1 MFFIKRF
8 GLAFNPVGG
17 YGRIMK
23 ASGGGAFGVLLI
35 MTIISCLVWK
45 ICAGMVVDKVMP
57 YTQKTFQSLPPFRVD
72 NGKLSMPNVPQPY
85 TYKGGDWVVVVDTTN
100 RTTLAQVIAA
110 YGGTNSVLFTSEMI
124 YTHVKG
130 RPDSTPTPMSMLDGI
145 NNQNAPAK
153 LREMTGYFISVGII
167 VMFIALL
174 IGRGILVA
182 ILGGVMS
189 VIPVNG
195 ATRPF
200 MQTSNIVAHAM
211 VPATVLEVLI
221 NLISTSNFNVEKL
234 AQSGG
239 SPAFPVFMVVT
250 VAVAF
255 FAHFK
260 AEPEDAWS

>member
-1 MFFIKRF
+1 MFFFSRF

-17 YGRIMK
+17 YGRLMK
-23 ASGGGAFGVLLI
+23 AGGGGAFGVLLI
-35 MTIISCLVWK
+35 MTIISCLVWRV
-45 ICAGMVVDKVMP
+45 CAGMVVDKMMP
-57 YTQKTFQSLPPFRVD
+57 YTQKTFQSMPPFRVD

-100 RTTLAQVIAA
+100 KTTLAQVVAA
-110 YGGTNSVLFTSEMI
+110 YGDTSSVLFTSDMI

-130 RPDSTPTPMSMLDGI
+130 RPDSTPTPMSFLDGF
-145 NNQNAPAK
+145 NNQNAPTK
-153 LREMTGYFISVGII
+153 LREMADWFISVGII
-167 VMFIALL
+167 VMFIFML

-200 MQTSNIVAHAM
+200 MQTCNIVAHAM

-221 NLISTSNFNVEKL
+221 NLITTSNLNIDKL
-234 AQSGG
+234 SQSGG
-239 SPAFPVFMVVT
+239 SLAFPVFMVVT

-260 AEPEDAWS
+260 AEPEDAWA